1 MWKHNGVSF
10 YRIAV
15 TQEDLIRISSR
26 LGYLLLIQQ
35 LVFSSSSSSWICWM
49 TDDLCLTLTWKCI
62 KKINWLDQLEW
73 ISLNWRSPHFFF
85 SQSLAIHIFCY
96 FFPNGE
102 KIVYFSKEFFF
113 FLFLNIKKWLIYISH
128 TVLRMTTM
136 ELEASLYPLASDN
149 ISSIMSN
156 SGSGKSHENV
166 GTRRRKVKTQKHNRT
181 VFQSF

>member
-1 MWKHNGVSF
+1 METQRSF
-10 YRIAV
+10 FLPNSGHARRSDKNKF
-15 TQEDLIRISSR
+15 TSR
-26 LGYLLLIQQ
+26 LSFAHSATCFFFFFFFLNMLNDGW
-35 LVFSSSSSSWICWM
+35 LVL
-49 TDDLCLTLTWKCI
+49 DLDLEMY